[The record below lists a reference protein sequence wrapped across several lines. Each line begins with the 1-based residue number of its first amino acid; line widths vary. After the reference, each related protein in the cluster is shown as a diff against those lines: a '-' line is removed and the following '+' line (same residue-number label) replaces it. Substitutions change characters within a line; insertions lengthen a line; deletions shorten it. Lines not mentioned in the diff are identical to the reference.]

1 MRGRDPRLIG
11 AAWLIA
17 VVVAVLPWCGC
28 RQEAPPPA
36 EPPAASG
43 PPAGF
48 VDESTRL
55 VSPDLELELVSVRG
69 IVHPG
74 YTDWACLL
82 ECRERGGCRADVKLE
97 IRYRSGNE
105 PRTLSIAGRLEGEQG
120 QTMRIGRVQRPPVA
134 VDRVE
139 LVTVAAVVAV
149 VAGAP
154 RPTPMQ

>member
-11 AAWLIA
+11 AAGLI
-17 VVVAVLPWCGC
+17 VVVAAVLPWCGC

-36 EPPAASG
+36 APPAASG

-48 VDESTRL
+48 VAESTRL

-82 ECRERGGCRADVKLE
+82 ECREPGGCRADVKLE
-97 IRYRSGNE
+97 IRYRSGDE
-105 PRTLSIAGRLEGEQG
+105 PRTLKIAGRLEGEQG
-120 QTMRIGRVQRPPVA
+120 RTMRIGRVQRPPVV
-134 VDRVE
+134 VDSID
-139 LVTVAAVVAV
+139 LVTVAAAVPV
-149 VAGAP
+149 VAGAS